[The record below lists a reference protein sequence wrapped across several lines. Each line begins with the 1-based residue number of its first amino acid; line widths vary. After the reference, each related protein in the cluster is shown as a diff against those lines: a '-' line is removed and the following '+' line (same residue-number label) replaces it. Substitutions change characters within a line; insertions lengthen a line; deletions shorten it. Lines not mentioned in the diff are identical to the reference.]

1 MINFK
6 LFIFSGKLFSI
17 KLNTLIFKLLFD
29 EFFFSKNKLF
39 ILELFIDNDLFE
51 EFLLEI
57 IEKYFLFLH
66 LIFYYFHLMKYQK
79 KE

>member
-39 ILELFIDNDLFE
+39 IFELFIDNDLFE

-57 IEKYFLFLH
+57 IFVVSIL
-66 LIFYYFHLMKYQK
+66 
-79 KE
+79 